1 MKASKRDLTHA
12 RMLDAAGQNFRRHG
26 FAGVGVDA
34 LAKGAGVTSGAFYS
48 HFGSKD
54 GAFLEAVDKGL
65 EEVVEGLTRFQAENG
80 AGWLVAFVDYYLGHE
95 HQKDLACGC
104 AMASLSSEVMRG
116 AQDQKDLFAAK
127 MNRIIET
134 GANGLSGGTEAERR
148 LRFWMVLSTL
158 VGGLTFARAMQ
169 GAQSAEEVI
178 SAARSAALSQA
189 GETRAV

>member
-1 MKASKRDLTHA
+1 MKVTKRDITHA
-12 RMLDAAGQNFRRHG
+12 KMLDAAGRNFRRHG

-34 LAKGAGVTSGAFYS
+34 LAKGAGVTSGAFYA

-54 GAFLEAVDKGL
+54 GAFLEAVGKGL
-65 EEVVEGLTRFQAENG
+65 DEVVEGLTRFQAKNG
-80 AGWLVAFVDYYLGHE
+80 AGWLVAFVDYYLGQDHRE
-95 HQKDLACGC
+95 DLACGC

-116 AQDQKDLFAAK
+116 TDDQKDLFAAK
-127 MNRIIET
+127 MTRIIDL
-134 GANGLSGGTEAERR
+134 GAKGLSGGTEAERR

-169 GAQSAEEVI
+169 GAQTAEEAI
-178 SAARSAALSQA
+178 SAARSAALMQA